1 MSKKIYVGNLSY
13 NTTEEGLFSVFSQ
26 FGQVVSTMV
35 IRDKFT
41 EQSRGFGFVEMEL
54 EEAALEAMEALDGQM
69 IDGRR
74 VRVNAAE
81 ERGQGF
87 RQGNR
92 DGFSRDGSY
101 HREGTGSR
109 FGGKRLEGFSHNGS
123 FRSNG
128 GKRAGGHQ
136 EYSPRRG
143 DTWDYSY

>member
-35 IRDKFT
+35 IRDRFT
-41 EQSRGFGFVEMEL
+41 DQSRGFGFVEMEL
-54 EEAALEAMEALDGQM
+54 EEAAQEAIASLNGQM

-81 ERGQGF
+81 DKAQGF
-87 RQGNR
+87 RQGR
-92 DGFSRDGSY
+92 GDGFPRESFS
-101 HREGTGSR
+101 REGGFQRGADGGR
-109 FGGKRLEGFSHNGS
+109 FGGAARNGG

-128 GKRAGGHQ
+128 GSRRDGGHR
-136 EYSPRRG
+136 ESSRSR
-143 DTWDYSY
+143 DSWDYSY